1 MIFMVLTLTLT
12 TLLFGALTEQIMTDV
27 LRHSFVLPKLKT
39 SRLMMP
45 NVKWKNWNWLARVQG
60 VAQLN
65 STRSQ
70 TPRTTHESAGSPMK
84 RWIATC
90 CRQRWS
96 TATLLVASLPLFVK
110 FNSGATARVT
120 E

>member
-45 NVKWKNWNWLARVQG
+45 NVK
-60 VAQLN
+60 
-65 STRSQ
+65 
-70 TPRTTHESAGSPMK
+70 
-84 RWIATC
+84 
-90 CRQRWS
+90 
-96 TATLLVASLPLFVK
+96 
-110 FNSGATARVT
+110 
-120 E
+120 